1 MLYELRRNGW
11 MDGWMEIKLL
21 GEKKQGKFKKSTL
34 KVK

>member
-1 MLYELRRNGW
+1 

-34 KVK
+34 KVKWIVFSEQLGW

>member
-1 MLYELRRNGW
+1 MLYELRRN
-11 MDGWMEIKLL
+11 GWMEIKLL